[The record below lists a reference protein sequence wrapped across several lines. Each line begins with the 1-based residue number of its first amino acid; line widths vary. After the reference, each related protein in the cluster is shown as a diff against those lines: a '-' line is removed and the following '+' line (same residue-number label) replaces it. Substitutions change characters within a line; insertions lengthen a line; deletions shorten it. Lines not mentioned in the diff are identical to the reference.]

1 VVTPNQIPTV
11 QALDVTDEVLLDVRE
26 ADEWAAGRAPLA
38 VHLPMSEIADRFAE
52 IPTGRPLSVI
62 CKVGGRS
69 AQVTAWLIQN
79 GVDARNVAGGMFA
92 WHAAGLPLVGDS
104 DQPWVLG

>member
-1 VVTPNQIPTV
+1 MQPHQVPTV
-11 QALDVTDEVLLDVRE
+11 SPADVADEVLLDVRE
-26 ADEWAAGRAPLA
+26 HDEWAAGRAPLA
-38 VHLPMSEIADRFAE
+38 VHLPMSQIADRFAE
-52 IPTGRPLSVI
+52 IPAGRPLSVI

-79 GVDARNVAGGMFA
+79 GVEARNVAGGMFA
-92 WHAAGLPLVGDS
+92 WDAAGLPLVGDS